1 MAAGFFQ
8 YLPAGICLPLLSGP
22 TTSELSLCFGLLSKF
37 QSRDHTA
44 CHSWQKFGILGPE
57 LYSQTTDTDLG
68 SGVARRLMV
77 SLVET

>member
-22 TTSELSLCFGLLSKF
+22 TTSSVSIL
-37 QSRDHTA
+37 A
-44 CHSWQKFGILGPE
+44 CSQNSYHVTTQRASVGKKLGILGPE

-68 SGVARRLMV
+68 SGVACRLMV